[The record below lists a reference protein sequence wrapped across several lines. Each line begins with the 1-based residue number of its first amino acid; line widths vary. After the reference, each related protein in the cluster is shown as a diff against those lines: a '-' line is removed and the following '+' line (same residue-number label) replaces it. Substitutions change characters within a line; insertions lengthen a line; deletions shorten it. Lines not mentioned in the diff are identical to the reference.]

1 MSLLPWSECYL
12 HLIHWELLS
21 KYASTMTPSDS
32 QLEEILAEMNHLSL
46 KRQQL
51 VERRKIQCIFQELRS
66 RAEFKQ
72 TEGAA
77 SRPHAS
83 LDDQLGQ
90 LTERRAELQRL
101 HDHILRARDANT
113 GVVPAPRQIV
123 SDVPLPVT
131 TIFHVQSP
139 PDFPAPT
146 VILDVATLPDRPS
159 RTQCPECKQFI
170 VTETFHSVSSVTWM
184 MCFLV
189 ATLGWRGSPH
199 RGRP

>member
-1 MSLLPWSECYL
+1 
-12 HLIHWELLS
+12 
-21 KYASTMTPSDS
+21 MTYVRVSF
-32 QLEEILAEMNHLSL
+32 
-46 KRQQL
+46 RG
-51 VERRKIQCIFQELRS
+51 
-66 RAEFKQ
+66 
-72 TEGAA
+72 EGAA

-189 ATLGWRGSPH
+189 ATLGCVAGCCLLPFCMDSCKSTTH
-199 RGRP
+199 RCPRCRTAVRTIKRL